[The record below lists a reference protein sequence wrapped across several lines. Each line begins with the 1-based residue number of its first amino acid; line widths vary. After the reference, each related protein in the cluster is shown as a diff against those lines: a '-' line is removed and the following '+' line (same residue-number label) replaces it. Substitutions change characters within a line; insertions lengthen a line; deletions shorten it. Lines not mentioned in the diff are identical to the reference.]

1 MRSIK
6 TKLFSL
12 GMAASMLLA
21 LGGCAMSTPAN
32 VGSIGGVEIPAG
44 VYLLAQYN
52 SYNTA
57 SGLADLATGE
67 TANDVKT
74 VLKAQCTGTINGE
87 EVTTDGA
94 DYISQLTTHAIEYFA
109 AVEKEFDEL
118 GGVLDDAA
126 TAEAA
131 NSADSLWNSNGD
143 LYTAN
148 GISKSTVETYLLNA
162 QKAKTILNMTYGAD
176 GTSPVTE
183 AEYTDYVN
191 NDCYYVE
198 TVQFPLVNYSSY
210 SLATDDQKSQIEDIA
225 AQCLA
230 ELNEQATAETA
241 SNSAL
246 YTAAMNYVPQAMS
259 AMGSTIESAQA
270 VYYAGS
276 KLYTPDDLS
285 SFGGDGYNN
294 LTDPLD
300 EIPLGTLWHSKA
312 GTVVGHAVVAAELRV
327 RALVVIGRGHG
338 DGLPRVVGI
347 EAEIPHAGQVPDAAG
362 SIGLRIHNKHL
373 SIIRMLQKM
382 RGSFPSPP
390 RMPTHVIG
398 RGFPRWWSG

>member
-67 TANDVKT
+67 TANDVKV

-94 DYISQLTTHAIEYFA
+94 DYISQLTTHAIEDFA
-109 AVEKEFDEL
+109 ADEKEFDE
-118 GGVLDDAA
+118 LDDAA

-162 QKAKTILNMTYGAD
+162 QKAKAILNLTYGAD

-300 EIPLGTLWHSKA
+300 EIPLGTWTTIDLGTTLLVARRIDPLKTYTVDQLNSMYDMLTSMKSDEIQDKLYADGAALEHNLDSSAINTYSASKIKK
-312 GTVVGHAVVAAELRV
+312 TV
-327 RALVVIGRGHG
+327 
-338 DGLPRVVGI
+338 
-347 EAEIPHAGQVPDAAG
+347 
-362 SIGLRIHNKHL
+362 SK
-373 SIIRMLQKM
+373 
-382 RGSFPSPP
+382 
-390 RMPTHVIG
+390 
-398 RGFPRWWSG
+398 

>member
-1 MRSIK
+1 MRSIT
-6 TKLFSL
+6 TKLFRL

-67 TANDVKT
+67 TANDVKV

-162 QKAKTILNMTYGAD
+162 QKAKAILNLTYGAD

-300 EIPLGTLWHSKA
+300 EIPLGTWTTIDLGTTLLVARRIDPLKTYTVDQLNSMYDMLTSMKSDEIQDKLYADGAALEHNLDSSAINTYSASKIKK
-312 GTVVGHAVVAAELRV
+312 TV
-327 RALVVIGRGHG
+327 
-338 DGLPRVVGI
+338 
-347 EAEIPHAGQVPDAAG
+347 
-362 SIGLRIHNKHL
+362 SK
-373 SIIRMLQKM
+373 
-382 RGSFPSPP
+382 
-390 RMPTHVIG
+390 
-398 RGFPRWWSG
+398 